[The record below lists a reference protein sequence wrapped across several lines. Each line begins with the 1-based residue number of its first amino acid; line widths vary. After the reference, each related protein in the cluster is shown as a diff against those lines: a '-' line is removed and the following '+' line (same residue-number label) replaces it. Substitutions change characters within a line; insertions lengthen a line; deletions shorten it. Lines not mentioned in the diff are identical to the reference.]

1 MIVVI
6 ADDFTGAAEIAGLGL
21 QYGLKVTM
29 ELDMVRESDTDLLI
43 IATDTRSMSSE
54 KAYEKMRELKKEL
67 MSIEYDWLFKKT
79 DSVFRGHILS
89 ELKALLDI
97 NLKKKVLLVTSN
109 PALGRKIVDGK
120 YYINNTLLNKTGFA
134 DDPEYPIESA
144 DVVGLLGV
152 NGDIPIKLLSTDENI
167 EEYGIYIG
175 EAGTLGD
182 LKKLASKVTKD
193 ILTAGASG
201 FFGALLELH
210 GYCKVNVKN
219 NFSFEKEKKFLI
231 VQGSAYNKK
240 DISSEILKRENIF
253 ISNMPKEI
261 FYNKENSDEVFEDW
275 LQEIIDKYRSHN
287 KVLLGIDQPVVRDK
301 KVSRRLRDVFA
312 DLIVELFNKVSISE
326 MIIDGGAT
334 AYSIVS
340 KLNYRKFYPM
350 MQIAAGVIR
359 MKVEENP
366 DICITLKPGS
376 YTLPES
382 LLTSL
387 ERSKIN

>member
-29 ELDMVRESDTDLLI
+29 ELDTVRESDTDLLI
-43 IATDTRSMSSE
+43 IATDTRSMSSG
-54 KAYEKMRELKKEL
+54 KAYESMRELKKEL
-67 MSIEYDWLFKKT
+67 MNIEYDWIFKKT

-109 PALGRKIVDGK
+109 PELGRKIVDGK
-120 YYINNTLLNKTGFA
+120 YYINNIPLNKTGFA

-144 DVVGLLGV
+144 DVVELLGA

-167 EEYGIYIG
+167 VKDGIYIG

-193 ILTAGASG
+193 IFTAGASG
-201 FFGALLELH
+201 FFGALLEKH
-210 GYCKVNVKN
+210 GYKKVDITT

-240 DISSEILKRENIF
+240 DISSKILKQENIF
-253 ISNMPKEI
+253 ISNMPEEI
-261 FYNKENSDEVFEDW
+261 FYNKENSQEVFTNW
-275 LQEIIDKYRSHN
+275 LHEIIDKYKAHN
-287 KVLLGIDQPVVRDK
+287 KVLLRIDQPVARDK
-301 KVSRRLRDVFA
+301 KVSKRLRDVFA
-312 DLIVELFNKVSISE
+312 DLIAELFKKVSVSE
-326 MIIDGGAT
+326 IIIDGGAT
-334 AYSIVS
+334 AYSIVL
-340 KLNYRKFYPM
+340 KLNYKKFYPM
-350 MQIAAGVIR
+350 MQIATGVIR

-366 DICITLKPGS
+366 NLCITLKPGS
-376 YTLPES
+376 YALPES

-387 ERSKIN
+387 DRAKAN